1 MQRTKLI
8 ETEVGLGT
16 NLSGGITVSNATVV
30 RIYNGSGGVA
40 TVSVAK
46 STADGYTGISTVTLP
61 TAQVEFFEKMGADLI
76 WASAS
81 TVLASKVGFTN

>member
-16 NLSGGITVSNATVV
+16 NLAGGSTVSNATVV
-30 RIYNGSGGVA
+30 RIYNNSGGVA

-46 STADGYTGISTVTLP
+46 STTEGYTGISTATIPV
-61 TAQVEFFEKMGADLI
+61 AHVEFFEKMGADII
-76 WASAS
+76 WASAT
-81 TVLASKVGFTN
+81 TVLAAKVGFTN

>member
-16 NLSGGITVSNATVV
+16 DLAGGITVSNATVV
-30 RIYNGSGGVA
+30 RVYNGSGDVA

-46 STADGYTGISTVTLP
+46 STTDGYTGISTVSLP
-61 TAQVEFFEKMGADLI
+61 AAQVEFFEKMGADLI
-76 WASAS
+76 WASAN
-81 TVLASKVGFTN
+81 TVKAAKVGFTN

>member
-16 NLSGGITVSNATVV
+16 NLAGGITVSNATVV
-30 RIYNGSGGVA
+30 RIYNGSGNTA

-46 STADGYTGISTVTLP
+46 STADGYAGISTVTIP
-61 TAQVEFFEKMGADLI
+61 TAHVEFFEKMGADLI
-76 WASAS
+76 WASAN